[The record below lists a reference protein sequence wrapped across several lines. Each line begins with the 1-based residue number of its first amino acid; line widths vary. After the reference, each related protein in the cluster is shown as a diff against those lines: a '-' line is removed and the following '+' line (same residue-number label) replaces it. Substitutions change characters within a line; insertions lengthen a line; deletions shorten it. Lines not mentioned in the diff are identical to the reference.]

1 MSTSFTAL
9 CKKIAKL
16 PRRTK
21 QIILVLTDCAL
32 LLISA
37 YAAFV
42 LRLGFIFEPNQSQVF
57 LILLVPVLALP
68 VFIKYGLY
76 RAIIRYLPERA
87 IWPIFQA
94 CSAVALLW
102 IMVIFL
108 TELNGGRGAPRSVP
122 LLYWLISTTLIASS
136 RFSAKWILQRTT
148 NGYKDFAKAL
158 IVGSGAPA
166 RQLATALRS
175 HGQTRVY
182 GFIDNNPTT
191 IGMDIVGL
199 RVYAPERVPSLID
212 NYGIDQV
219 IISDPNLSVEER
231 RKYANLFA
239 KQSVK
244 TRILPPIADLS
255 AGKYLISALRNVEID
270 DLLGR
275 SPVPP
280 DQALLSTVVNNKTI
294 MVTGAGGS
302 IGRELCQ
309 AIVNLSPKCLVLFEV
324 SEFALYEAE
333 RHLRA
338 LNLCE
343 IIPVLGTVL
352 DRAEVEKAIRDHGVN
367 IVYHCAAYKHVPLV
381 EKNPFIGVRNN
392 VIGTVNVAQAAVS
405 AKVERLVLI
414 SSDKAVRPTNIMGAT
429 KRWAELIIYQY
440 GQIAKI
446 ANPKS
451 SFYAVRFGNV
461 LGSNG
466 SVVPLFREQI
476 SKGGPVTLTD
486 EKMTRYFM
494 SIKEAAELIIQSGAV
509 AQTGDTILL
518 EMGEPI
524 RIRELA
530 ENMILLAGLTI
541 KDQEN
546 PQGDIAI
553 EVTGIRPGEKMFEEL
568 FYDPQLVQSTLHPKI
583 MRSPRGQKANID
595 IYEAL
600 DRLNQALL
608 SNDHESLR
616 KVLFSVIPYDDCK
629 DGVIIN

>member
-1 MSTSFTAL
+1 MSSNFTAL
-9 CKKIAKL
+9 CKKAAKL

-21 QIILVLTDCAL
+21 QLILASTDCVI

-37 YAAFV
+37 YTAFV
-42 LRLGFIFEPNQSQVF
+42 LRLGIVFQPNQSQLF
-57 LILLVPVLALP
+57 LILLVPALALP
-68 VFIKYGLY
+68 IFIKYGLY

-87 IWPIFQA
+87 IWSIFQA
-94 CSAVALLW
+94 CTAVALLW
-102 IMVIFL
+102 VFVIFL

-122 LLYWLISTTLIASS
+122 LLYWLISTVLIASS

-148 NGYKDFAKAL
+148 NSYKDFAKAL

-182 GFIDNNPTT
+182 GFIDSNPAT
-191 IGMDIVGL
+191 IGMDIAGL
-199 RVYAPERVPSLID
+199 RVYSPDRIPSLIE

-219 IISDPNLSVEER
+219 VISDPNLNATER
-231 RKYANLFA
+231 RQYANILGR
-239 KQSVK
+239 QSVK

-255 AGKYLISALRNVEID
+255 AGKYIISALRNVEID

-280 DQALLSTVVNNKTI
+280 DQTLLTEIVNNKTI

-302 IGRELCQ
+302 IGRELCH
-309 AIVNLSPKCLVLFEV
+309 AIINLAPKRLVLFEV
-324 SEFALYEAE
+324 SEFALYEVE
-333 RHLRA
+333 RHLQA

-343 IIPVLGTVL
+343 IIPVLGTVM
-352 DRAEVEKAIRDHGVN
+352 DRSEVERTIRDHGVS

-381 EKNPFIGVRNN
+381 EKNPVVGVRNN

-405 AKVERLVLI
+405 AKVDRLVLI

-429 KRWAELIIYQY
+429 KRWAELVIYQY
-440 GQIAKI
+440 GQIAKVS
-446 ANPKS
+446 NPRS
-451 SFYAVRFGNV
+451 SFYSVRFGNV

-476 SKGGPVTLTD
+476 SKGGPVTLTH

-494 SIKEAAELIIQSGAV
+494 SIKEAAELIIQSGGV

-530 ENMILLAGLTI
+530 ENMILLAGLTV
-541 KDQEN
+541 KDQKN

-553 EVTGIRPGEKMFEEL
+553 EVTGIRPGEKLFEEL
-568 FYDPQLVQSTLHPKI
+568 FYDPQFVQTTRHPKI
-583 MRSPRGQKANID
+583 MRSPRGQKENID

-600 DRLNQALL
+600 DRLNHALTT
-608 SNDHESLR
+608 NDHETLR
-616 KVLFSVIPYDDCK
+616 ELLFSIIPYDDCK
-629 DGVIIN
+629 DDVIIN

>member
-1 MSTSFTAL
+1 MSTNLTAL
-9 CKKIAKL
+9 CKNIAKL

-21 QIILVLTDCAL
+21 QLILISTDCIL
-32 LLISA
+32 LLFSA
-37 YAAFV
+37 YLAFAI
-42 LRLGFIFEPNQSQVF
+42 RFSFFFQPNHSQLF
-57 LILLVPVLALP
+57 LIFLVPAIALP

-87 IWPIFQA
+87 IWSIFQA
-94 CSAVALLW
+94 SSAVALLW
-102 IMVIFL
+102 VTVIFL

-122 LLYWLISTTLIASS
+122 LLYWLISTVLITSS

-148 NGYKDFAKAL
+148 DNHNDYVKAL
-158 IVGSGAPA
+158 IIGSGAAA

-175 HGQTRVY
+175 HGRTRVY
-182 GFIDNNPTT
+182 GFIDSNPATV
-191 IGMDIVGL
+191 GMDIIGL
-199 RVYAPERVPSLID
+199 RVYAPDLIPSLID

-219 IISDPNLSVEER
+219 IISDPNLSAEER
-231 RKYANLFA
+231 RQYANILGR
-239 KQSVK
+239 QTVK

-280 DQALLSTVVNNKTI
+280 DQALLSEVVQGKTI

-309 AIVNLSPKCLVLFEV
+309 AIVNLSPKRLVLFEV

-333 RHLRA
+333 RHLQA

-352 DRAEVEKAIRDHGVN
+352 DRAEVEKTIRDHAVN

-381 EKNPFIGVRNN
+381 EKNPIIGVRNN
-392 VIGTVNVAQAAVS
+392 VIGTVNIAQAAVA
-405 AKVERLVLI
+405 AKVDRLVLI

-440 GQIAKI
+440 GEIARI
-446 ANPKS
+446 SNPKS
-451 SFYAVRFGNV
+451 SFYSVRFGNV

-476 SKGGPVTLTD
+476 SRGGPVTLTH

-494 SIKEAAELIIQSGAV
+494 SIKEAAELILQSGGV

-518 EMGEPI
+518 EMGDPI
-524 RIRELA
+524 RIRDLA
-530 ENMILLAGLTI
+530 ENMILLAGLTL
-541 KDQEN
+541 KDTNN

-568 FYDPQLVQSTLHPKI
+568 FYDPQLVQVTRHPKI

-600 DRLNQALL
+600 DRLNSAIA
-608 SNDHESLR
+608 SNDHETLR
-616 KVLFSVIPYDDCK
+616 EVLFSIIPYDDCE

>member
-1 MSTSFTAL
+1 MAQL
-9 CKKIAKL
+9 E
-16 PRRTK
+16 RRTK
-21 QIILVLTDCAL
+21 QLILAITDCLL

-37 YAAFV
+37 YLAFS
-42 LRLGFIFEPNQSQVF
+42 LRLGFPFQPNQSQ
-57 LILLVPVLALP
+57 LLLMITVPFLALP

-87 IWPIFQA
+87 IWSIFQA

-102 IMVIFL
+102 VTVIFL

-122 LLYWLISTTLIASS
+122 LLYWLISTVLITSS
-136 RFSAKWILQRTT
+136 RFSAKWILQHTT
-148 NGYKDFAKAL
+148 NSYKDFAKAL

-182 GFIDNNPTT
+182 GFIDNNPAI
-191 IGMDIVGL
+191 IGMDIAGL
-199 RVYAPERVPSLID
+199 RVYAPDRIPSLIE

-219 IISDPNLSVEER
+219 VISDPSLSAAER
-231 RKYANLFA
+231 RQYANMLGRQA
-239 KQSVK
+239 VK

-280 DQALLSTVVNNKTI
+280 DQSLLSEVVQSKTI

-302 IGRELCQ
+302 IGRELCR
-309 AIVNLSPKCLVLFEV
+309 AIVNLSPKRLVLFEV

-333 RHLRA
+333 RHLQA
-338 LNLCE
+338 LNICE

-352 DRAEVEKAIRDHGVN
+352 DRAEVEKTIRDHGVN

-381 EKNPFIGVRNN
+381 EKNPIIGVRNN

-440 GQIAKI
+440 GEIAQIS
-446 ANPKS
+446 NPKS
-451 SFYAVRFGNV
+451 SFYSVRFGNV

-476 SKGGPVTLTD
+476 SRGGPVTLTH

-494 SIKEAAELIIQSGAV
+494 SIKEAAELIIQSGGV

-541 KDQEN
+541 KDPKN

-568 FYDPQLVQSTLHPKI
+568 FYDPQLVQTTRHPKI

-600 DRLNQALL
+600 DRLNNALA
-608 SNDHESLR
+608 SNDHETLR
-616 KVLFSVIPYDDCK
+616 EVLFSIIPYDDCK